1 MAKGKV
7 RTFSS
12 ARGVPGRGVCGRE
25 APPRPLSLY
34 DGVLVPDEEEG
45 NVNAGMSSVELLFF
59 VMSGR
64 VSVLGDGVLTISEA
78 CGASGGRVVGSWEAW
93 LRALLVVKC

>member
-1 MAKGKV
+1 MAKRKV

-25 APPRPLSLY
+25 APLRPLSLY

-45 NVNAGMSSVELLFF
+45 NVNAGMSSVELLFS

-64 VSVLGDGVLTISEA
+64 VLMLGDGVLTISEA
-78 CGASGGRVVGSWEAW
+78 CAASEGRDVGSWDAW
-93 LRALLVVKC
+93 LRALLAIEC